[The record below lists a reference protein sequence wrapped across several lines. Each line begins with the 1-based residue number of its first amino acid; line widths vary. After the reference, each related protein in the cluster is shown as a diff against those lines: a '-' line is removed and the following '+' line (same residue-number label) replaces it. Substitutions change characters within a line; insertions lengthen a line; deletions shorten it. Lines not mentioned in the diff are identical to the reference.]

1 MTTLF
6 DQAQNRAAAF
16 GANLIVHSEIARLLN
31 IADEYLAKSLDESVS
46 DDDRAALQS
55 ASWSASQQVAELGT
69 VLEGAAGISA

>member
-31 IADEYLAKSLDESVS
+31 IADEYLTKSLDESVS